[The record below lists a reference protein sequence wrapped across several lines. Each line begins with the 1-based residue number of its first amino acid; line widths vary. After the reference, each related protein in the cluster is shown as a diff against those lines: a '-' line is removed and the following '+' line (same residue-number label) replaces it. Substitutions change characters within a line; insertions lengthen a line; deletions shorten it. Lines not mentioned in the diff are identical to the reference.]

1 MLGEA
6 RRLAQQHARQA
17 LATIEEIELTLRGTN
32 APPLMV
38 RPPDHDRGGDLGGD
52 RARERPLPGEGLP
65 RGQRRPYTGRD
76 GGPTSRPSTLPAA
89 IARA

>member
-32 APPLMV
+32 APP
-38 RPPDHDRGGDLGGD
+38 P
-52 RARERPLPGEGLP
+52 
-65 RGQRRPYTGRD
+65 
-76 GGPTSRPSTLPAA
+76 
-89 IARA
+89 

>member
-32 APPLMV
+32 APPL
-38 RPPDHDRGGDLGGD
+38 D
-52 RARERPLPGEGLP
+52 
-65 RGQRRPYTGRD
+65 
-76 GGPTSRPSTLPAA
+76 GPTARSRS
-89 IARA
+89 RRRSGR